1 MTDRKYHIKRQDVL
15 INSSSDSKKQ
25 ETICYIL
32 CISRDLNLSDS
43 LRLVIVHVKMLSVQ
57 VIKTGLRFLFFFFF
71 FSSESGLEA
80 SISLFLKIVP

>member
-57 VIKTGLRFLFFFFF
+57 VIKTGLRFLFFFFPL
-71 FSSESGLEA
+71 SQDWKPAYLY
-80 SISLFLKIVP
+80 SLK